1 MTQTYHTATPPA
13 GKHGR
18 RHHHDHRKRIT
29 MTAEK
34 INTLEAE
41 ELTAGERQ
49 VLADDRA
56 RWKRMGAGAHLDEW
70 LAYGP
75 GLDIRRRLAMK
86 LCHTNR
92 PEGRCYT
99 TMFGQLMQ
107 HDGMNWTDNTLKTS
121 MTAVL
126 WLYSDPERMTELRN
140 IRETMTPGERARLN
154 SPISARQRVEKILR
168 ARVGGTEETMR
179 TAPMTILKK
188 QVAEQNRTIADL
200 QEQLAAAEARDGSL
214 FDLKRDSTDNIVK
227 TFVANVT
234 EHRATM
240 IARGILNH
248 YKKQKPAG

>member
-1 MTQTYHTATPPA
+1 MSNAPQTVTPSA
-13 GKHGR
+13 REHGR
-18 RHHHDHRKRIT
+18 RRHNDDRKGIAA
-29 MTAEK
+29 MTEK
-34 INTLEAE
+34 INNIEQT
-41 ELTAGERQ
+41 ELTSGERQ
-49 VLADDRA
+49 VLAEDGK
-56 RWKRMGAGAHLDEW
+56 RWKRMGAGAHLEEW
-70 LAYGP
+70 LAYGE
-75 GLDIRRRLAMK
+75 GLMIRRRLAMK
-86 LCHTNR
+86 ICHTNR
-92 PEGRCYT
+92 PEGKCYT

-126 WLYSDPERMTELRN
+126 WLNDDPERMTTLRE

-154 SPISARQRVEKILR
+154 SPITARQRVEKILR

-227 TFVANVT
+227 TIIANAT
-234 EHRATM
+234 ENRATT